1 MPGRFSSTDPA
12 ALDGRFPGVGAARLG
27 PPWLRAKRWSYAAV
41 ASPLAFCGVTLADAT
56 YACQATVWVFDR
68 KRHDLA
74 CRTWLT
80 PPVLAVRVP
89 EHPIRDDA
97 VFRWPGAAAAIG
109 HHGAA
114 CPREIRAEVSVDGR
128 PVELFVSVQAERAR
142 VEPVQYAGRLDPGW
156 QFTHKAMGIPVEGFV
171 RIGTRRLPLS
181 GGFLLADYSHG
192 LMPRRVAWWWAAGA
206 GTDDRGR
213 VVAFNLVSGFND
225 ADGGDNTTWI
235 DGSPRAAARPEFLAD
250 ERDLLR
256 PWTIRSA
263 DGGVDLSFRP
273 ERLREEQI
281 DLGVVRTRY
290 RHLVGSFDGVIRDSG
305 GEVRVTAAL
314 GVAERHEALW

>member
-1 MPGRFSSTDPA
+1 MHGLLPRVEPPVPGRFSSTDPA
-12 ALDGRFPGVGAARLG
+12 ALDGRFPRVGAARFG

-41 ASPLAFCGVTLADAT
+41 VSPLAFCGVTLADAT

-97 VFRWPGAAAAIG
+97 VFRWPGAAAAIR

-114 CPREIRAEVSVDGR
+114 CPREIRAEISVDGR

-213 VVAFNLVSGFND
+213 IVAFNLVSGFND
-225 ADGGDNTTWI
+225 AEGGENTTWI
-235 DGSPRAAARPEFLAD
+235 DLAGGQLGRSGLAPPGPPRALAAEPLAPFIAPPRP
-250 ERDLLR
+250 RRRRR
-256 PWTIRSA
+256 PCLPRPPWRRPPASA
-263 DGGVDLSFRP
+263 
-273 ERLREEQI
+273 
-281 DLGVVRTRY
+281 
-290 RHLVGSFDGVIRDSG
+290 
-305 GEVRVTAAL
+305 
-314 GVAERHEALW
+314 